1 MYVLCWYFLFVVLS
15 NFWLNI
21 INGNIID
28 VILKYDVIDNVNKD
42 ELRIVIDVDKIVV
55 IRGKKK
61 NNIIFILFCCVIFF
75 MCFE

>member
-28 VILKYDVIDNVNKD
+28 VILKYDVMDNVNKD

-55 IRGKKK
+55 IRGKK
-61 NNIIFILFCCVIFF
+61 
-75 MCFE
+75 

>member
-55 IRGKKK
+55 IRGKK
-61 NNIIFILFCCVIFF
+61 
-75 MCFE
+75 

>member
-1 MYVLCWYFLFVVLS
+1 MCFREVSKMYVLCWYFLFVVLS

-55 IRGKKK
+55 IRGKK
-61 NNIIFILFCCVIFF
+61 
-75 MCFE
+75 

>member
-28 VILKYDVIDNVNKD
+28 VILKYDVMDNVNKD

-61 NNIIFILFCCVIFF
+61 
-75 MCFE
+75 

>member
-55 IRGKKK
+55 IRGKK
-61 NNIIFILFCCVIFF
+61 II
-75 MCFE
+75 